1 MTDTPVK
8 EEKGEDKMVHLL
20 ENGDIRL
27 VPKEMVN
34 KTGPSGIKISAVI
47 LSRMG
52 LTFRWI
58 TDILEGREDIKDEHE
73 ADEKKYKVIKT
84 SNNIF
89 LQEIRG
95 NISNVAGFTSREI
108 PLVLAEL
115 KKQLGKTRMTDT
127 NCDI

>member
-8 EEKGEDKMVHLL
+8 GEKGEDKMVYVHLL

-34 KTGPSGIKISAVI
+34 KTGPSGIKISAVT

-89 LQEIRG
+89 LQEIRE
-95 NISNVAGFTSREI
+95 NISNVVGFTSREI
-108 PLVLAEL
+108 PFVLAEL
-115 KKQLGKTRMTDT
+115 KNNSVTQGDRLL
-127 NCDI
+127 